1 MKQLNILFGLPKAI
15 PQTVHP
21 DQKLTASTGV
31 STLELVVVG
40 SKNSAELKTP

>member
-21 DQKLTASTGV
+21 DQKLTASTGEFGPV
-31 STLELVVVG
+31 TAHNHVICDRL
-40 SKNSAELKTP
+40 